1 MNELAM
7 TRTEARL
14 GRGWDRM
21 MIYAVIAA
29 GIAAGVR
36 YAQVFWYMTGIM
48 VWLLV
53 RTSRRAFPEP
63 VVAESGQSAEE
74 SNRFPP
80 RVAVAVQRAVA
91 ELSSGD
97 ARKLLG
103 AVMRQARPLF
113 GATSSNFDPSKD
125 DESRMHA
132 ADLVVASCDTALELA
147 RLDALIESGGR
158 ASAKPAAPSD
168 LDARYVAARAT
179 FAKRLT
185 DAATAL
191 GELYA
196 SGIEHGT
203 PASDRVA
210 ELAAELKSDAASRVA
225 AQTEVDELLK

>member
-1 MNELAM
+1 MSELAM
-7 TRTEARL
+7 TGTEARL
-14 GRGWDRM
+14 GRGWDRV

-29 GIAAGVR
+29 GMAAGVR

-53 RTSRRAFPEP
+53 RASRRAFPEP
-63 VVAESGQSAEE
+63 VVAESGQSAEA
-74 SNRFPP
+74 SNQFPP
-80 RVAVAVQRAVA
+80 RVAFAVQRAVA
-91 ELSSGD
+91 ELPSGD

-103 AVMRQARPLF
+103 AVMRQGRPLF
-113 GATSSNFDPSKD
+113 GATTSNFDPSKD
-125 DESRMHA
+125 DESRLHA

-158 ASAKPAAPSD
+158 AEKPAGPSD

-210 ELAAELKSDAASRVA
+210 ELAAELKSDAAARVA
-225 AQTEVDELLK
+225 AQTEVDELMK